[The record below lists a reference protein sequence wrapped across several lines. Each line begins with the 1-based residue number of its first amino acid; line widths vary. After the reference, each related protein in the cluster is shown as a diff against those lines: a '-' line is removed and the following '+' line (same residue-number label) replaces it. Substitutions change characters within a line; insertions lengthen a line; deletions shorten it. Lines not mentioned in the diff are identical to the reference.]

1 MFVNMV
7 SRIAKVVPG
16 YAEKHLPD
24 KNRASQM
31 QFFASLGHPVMAMS
45 LRGCG
50 LSDKPLEAEM
60 YDLETCLVA
69 DMRAGLD
76 YVRQTCGQQPVLVAH
91 GVGALIGWRLLTL
104 TADAPEVAG
113 FVSLSMPPL
122 EACARGL
129 RSLSQLYSWLY
140 ILAFSMPKLPEALL
154 TFQNAFLGAVLLN
167 DLERAQVRPELLH
180 LSRANLLQPH
190 AARGHLN
197 YYRMLV
203 RKMIGSVLNG
213 RDTYWSELLRGQS
226 EHKEVLGSHH
236 KLTLPVLILKGC
248 DRLVTVTGVERH
260 GDMLP
265 AWIDS
270 NAFAGCQRARLPGAW
285 QEVRLLEQDRGAARA
300 VATYTGAARLGTA
313 VPGPVTVLGSR
324 GEVAATPQ
332 TQVPT
337 QDLSAI
343 TTSRSLETVSCANC
357 GNIYMSDSNFCR
369 KCGLPRPG
377 HDLQAEPVASAQ
389 STLMTQPL
397 PFQR

>member
-1 MFVNMV
+1 
-7 SRIAKVVPG
+7 
-16 YAEKHLPD
+16 
-24 KNRASQM
+24 
-31 QFFASLGHPVMAMS
+31 MAMS

-76 YVRQTCGQQPVLVAH
+76 YVRQTCGQQPLLVAH

-180 LSRANLLQPH
+180 LSRANLLQPR

-203 RKMIGSVLNG
+203 RKMMDSVLHG
-213 RDTYWSELLRGQS
+213 RDTYWSEVLRGQS

-236 KLTLPVLILKGC
+236 KLKLPVLILKGSHDHIC
-248 DRLVTVTGVERH
+248 KEGL
-260 GDMLP
+260 
-265 AWIDS
+265 
-270 NAFAGCQRARLPGAW
+270 FA
-285 QEVRLLEQDRGAARA
+285 
-300 VATYTGAARLGTA
+300 
-313 VPGPVTVLGSR
+313 
-324 GEVAATPQ
+324 
-332 TQVPT
+332 
-337 QDLSAI
+337 DLSDYLHNYRFVVIEPCSHRVHLDAMAEVNTEI
-343 TTSRSLETVSCANC
+343 SQW
-357 GNIYMSDSNFCR
+357 
-369 KCGLPRPG
+369 
-377 HDLQAEPVASAQ
+377 LQC
-389 STLMTQPL
+389 L
-397 PFQR
+397 